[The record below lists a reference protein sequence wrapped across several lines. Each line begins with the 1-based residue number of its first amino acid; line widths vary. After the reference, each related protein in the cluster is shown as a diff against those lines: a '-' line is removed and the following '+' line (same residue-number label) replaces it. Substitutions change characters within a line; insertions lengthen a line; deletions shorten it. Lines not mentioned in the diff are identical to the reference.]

1 MEARVGVSLTSVLA
15 TYHKDFGGRVH
26 VEKRVRPHC
35 TTLWVTANCSGACK
49 LPVSADS
56 NRARIDHAVV
66 YQILCVSKKLL
77 HSATVNATGFRIGSA
92 ELCQRHCYTSMLS
105 ASSNSIPRQKASSVA
120 DESRHGAQS
129 RWMGLYHSNH
139 GYCALSLCADAPI
152 CTL

>member
-1 MEARVGVSLTSVLA
+1 MTSVLA

-77 HSATVNATGFRIGSA
+77 HSATVYATGFRIGSA

-105 ASSNSIPRQKASSVA
+105 ASSNSLATESQHAGSAAARR
-120 DESRHGAQS
+120 ESRRMHAAMHAQPMDGPLPVS
-129 RWMGLYHSNH
+129 HTRIPVGTVH
-139 GYCALSLCADAPI
+139 
-152 CTL
+152 